1 MLHRLQKESFGYFA
15 REYNPSNGLVRDKTE
30 GLSPSS
36 IAVTGF
42 SLAAYIVAVE
52 RGFISRSEA
61 LRRTLTAVRFF
72 AGSSH
77 EAEADATGHR
87 GFYYHFLDMEKGR
100 RAWACE
106 LSTMDTGFLI
116 LGMLVA
122 AEYFSGDNARER
134 ELRERVDEL
143 YYRVEWDWACN
154 RAHTLSHGYSPEKG
168 FLKYRWRGYNEG
180 LPLYLLALGSAA
192 HSLSGESYRAWTRS
206 YQWKCVYGYEYL
218 YAGPL
223 FIHQFMHA
231 WIDFRGLQDDF
242 MREKSIDYFENSRRA
257 TYVQREYC
265 RRNSQGF
272 ECRSELSW
280 GITACDGPGPCV
292 RRIKHRK
299 MRFFGYHARGVPFGP
314 DDGTVSAGAAVAS
327 LPFAPE
333 IVLPTIEYF
342 LKTEVGRRDP
352 CGFAASFNPMF
363 GDSTPQ
369 GFWRSKHNYGLNH
382 GPLILMIENF
392 RSGLIWRLMRNCQP
406 IIRGLQRAGFSG
418 AWLPSGIRSLPGE
431 GHYRRATRAGGR
443 GKSARES

>member
-1 MLHRLQKESFGYFA
+1 MAQSDDNMLHRLQKESFSYFA
-15 REYNPSNGLVRDKTE
+15 REYCSSNGLVRDKTE
-30 GLSPSS
+30 ALSPSS

-42 SLAAYIVAVE
+42 SLAVYIVAIE

-61 LRRTLTAVRFF
+61 LRRILAAVRFF
-72 AGSSH
+72 AGSSQD
-77 EAEADATGHR
+77 AAADATGHR
-87 GFYYHFLDMEKGR
+87 GFYYHFLDMEEGR

-106 LSTMDTGFLI
+106 LSTMDTGILI
-116 LGMLVA
+116 LGMLAA

-134 ELRERVDEL
+134 EVRDCVYEI
-143 YYRVEWDWACN
+143 YHRVEWDWACN
-154 RAHTLSHGYSPEKG
+154 RAHTLSHGYSPERG
-168 FLKYRWRGYNEG
+168 FLKYRWQGYNEG

-192 HSLSGESYRAWTRS
+192 HSLSGESYRAWTQT
-206 YQWKCVYGYEYL
+206 YQWKCVYGHEYL

-242 MREKSIDYFENSRRA
+242 MRNKCIDYFENSRRA
-257 TYVQREYC
+257 TYIQREYC
-265 RRNSQGF
+265 RRNARGF
-272 ECRSELSW
+272 ACRSDLSW

-292 RRIKHRK
+292 RRIKRRK
-299 MRFFGYHARGVPFGP
+299 MRFFGYRARGVPFGP

-333 IVLPTIEYF
+333 IVLPTIKYF

-352 CGFAASFNPMF
+352 CGFASSFNSMF

-369 GFWRSKHNYGLNH
+369 GFWQSKYHYGLNH

-392 RSGLIWRLMRNCQP
+392 RSGLIWRLMRNCRP
-406 IIRGLQRAGFSG
+406 IVRGLQRAGFSG
-418 AWLPSGIRSLPGE
+418 AWLPSRTKSLPSDA
-431 GHYRRATRAGGR
+431 YR
-443 GKSARES
+443 

>member
-1 MLHRLQKESFGYFA
+1 MRGSSRRIKNALPNQG
-15 REYNPSNGLVRDKTE
+15 PRD
-30 GLSPSS
+30 
-36 IAVTGF
+36 
-42 SLAAYIVAVE
+42 IVAIPRCIPASDITRKPF
-52 RGFISRSEA
+52 RGNTHDSRYARGCRPNPTPLCSKA
-61 LRRTLTAVRFF
+61 RRRVR
-72 AGSSH
+72 
-77 EAEADATGHR
+77 ATPAPDHCHR
-87 GFYYHFLDMEKGR
+87 KNIRRRQAFPRSRNPCPSWIARMPR

-314 DDGTVSAGAAVAS
+314 DDGTVSA
-327 LPFAPE
+327 
-333 IVLPTIEYF
+333 
-342 LKTEVGRRDP
+342 
-352 CGFAASFNPMF
+352 
-363 GDSTPQ
+363 
-369 GFWRSKHNYGLNH
+369 
-382 GPLILMIENF
+382 
-392 RSGLIWRLMRNCQP
+392 
-406 IIRGLQRAGFSG
+406 
-418 AWLPSGIRSLPGE
+418 
-431 GHYRRATRAGGR
+431 
-443 GKSARES
+443 

>member
-1 MLHRLQKESFGYFA
+1 MAQSHDKMLHRLQKESFGYFA

-168 FLKYRWRGYNEG
+168 FLKYRWRGYNEIATISLG
-180 LPLYLLALGSAA
+180 PWFGSAFFIRRELPRMDA
-192 HSLSGESYRAWTRS
+192 KLSMEMRLWLRISLCRAAVHSP
-206 YQWKCVYGYEYL
+206 V
-218 YAGPL
+218 
-223 FIHQFMHA
+223 
-231 WIDFRGLQDDF
+231 
-242 MREKSIDYFENSRRA
+242 
-257 TYVQREYC
+257 
-265 RRNSQGF
+265 
-272 ECRSELSW
+272 
-280 GITACDGPGPCV
+280 
-292 RRIKHRK
+292 
-299 MRFFGYHARGVPFGP
+299 HARLDRFSR
-314 DDGTVSAGAAVAS
+314 TAGR
-327 LPFAPE
+327 LHE
-333 IVLPTIEYF
+333 G
-342 LKTEVGRRDP
+342 EV
-352 CGFAASFNPMF
+352 
-363 GDSTPQ
+363 
-369 GFWRSKHNYGLNH
+369 H
-382 GPLILMIENF
+382 
-392 RSGLIWRLMRNCQP
+392 RL
-406 IIRGLQRAGFSG
+406 F
-418 AWLPSGIRSLPGE
+418 
-431 GHYRRATRAGGR
+431 
-443 GKSARES
+443 

>member
-1 MLHRLQKESFGYFA
+1 MAQSHDKMLHRLQKESFDYFA

-42 SLAAYIVAVE
+42 SLAACIVAVE

-61 LRRTLTAVRFF
+61 LRRILTAVRFF

-77 EAEADATGHR
+77 EAETDATGQR
-87 GFYYHFLDMEKGR
+87 GFYYHFLDMKSGR

-122 AEYFSGDNARER
+122 AEYFSGANARER
-134 ELRERVDEL
+134 ELRERVEEL
-143 YYRVEWDWACN
+143 YHRVEWNWACN
-154 RAHTLSHGYSPEKG
+154 RAQTLSHGYSPEKG

-192 HSLSGESYRAWTRS
+192 HPLSGENYRAWTRT
-206 YQWKCVYGYEYL
+206 YQWRCVYGYEYL

-242 MREKSIDYFENSRRA
+242 MREKSMDYFENSRRA

-265 RRNSQGF
+265 RRNSRNF

-292 RRIKHRK
+292 RQIERRK

-342 LKTEVGRRDP
+342 LKTEVGRHDP

-363 GDSTPQ
+363 GDSTSQ
-369 GFWRSKHNYGLNH
+369 GFWRSKHHYGLNH

-418 AWLPSGIRSLPGE
+418 AWLPVQSEGSGQ
-431 GHYRRATRAGGR
+431 RR
-443 GKSARES
+443 